1 MIIQATLLGLWA
13 SSFGKTT
20 RATIGTATVTLVAY
34 LVLGILSQYE
44 HARTIKPS
52 TINTGYLFLSSL
64 LSIPESRTLYFVESN
79 RVIPIL
85 YTVNLCLR
93 AVLLVVESIPKDSV
107 LKRAYQN
114 PPPETATGVLGLSLF
129 TWINPLLL
137 LGSRTDLTVAQLPAL
152 EDALCTTGVG
162 PNGLET
168 LWRKGKYTSDKALIG
183 VN

>member
-1 MIIQATLLGLWA
+1 VIIQATLLGLWA

-44 HARTIKPS
+44 HTRTIKPS

-93 AVLLVVESIPKDSV
+93 VVLLVVESIPKDSV

-152 EDALCTTGVG
+152 EDALCATGVG

-168 LWRKGKYTSDKALIG
+168 LWRKGKYTSGKALPG